1 MELTGWRLVL
11 NVALAAMTRL
21 SRHHV
26 RGSGGCNRLMGSYEA
41 KGAQLTFSQ
50 MATTRMACAQGMDTE
65 KALVEALA
73 TVKGWKITGQQLEL
87 LEGDGQVVAS
97 FVRRAAK

>member
-26 RGSGGCNRLMGSYEA
+26 SGSGGCNRLMGSYEA
-41 KGAQLTFSQ
+41 KGAQLTF
-50 MATTRMACAQGMDTE
+50 ARWRRLGW
-65 KALVEALA
+65 LA
-73 TVKGWKITGQQLEL
+73 RKGWI
-87 LEGDGQVVAS
+87 
-97 FVRRAAK
+97 RRRRSWKLSRR

>member
-1 MELTGWRLVL
+1 
-11 NVALAAMTRL
+11 
-21 SRHHV
+21 
-26 RGSGGCNRLMGSYEA
+26 
-41 KGAQLTFSQ
+41 
-50 MATTRMACAQGMDTE
+50 MDTE